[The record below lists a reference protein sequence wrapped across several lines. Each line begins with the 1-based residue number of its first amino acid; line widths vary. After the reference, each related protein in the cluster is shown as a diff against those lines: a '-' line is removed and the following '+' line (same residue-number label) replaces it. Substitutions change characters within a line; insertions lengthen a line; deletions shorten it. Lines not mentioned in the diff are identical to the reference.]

1 MTPTMVSEILRQAL
15 MTAFWASLPLLA
27 LCLIAGLVMSLIQI
41 LTSLQD
47 TTFATV
53 PKLAVF
59 VFGAILLL
67 PWMMTK
73 LVSYTSA
80 LLADFSRYAR

>member
-1 MTPTMVSEILRQAL
+1 
-15 MTAFWASLPLLA
+15 MTAFWVSLPVLA
-27 LCLIAGLVMSLIQI
+27 LCLLAGLVMSLIQI

-59 VFGAILLL
+59 VFGLVLLL
-67 PWMMTK
+67 PWMMMK
-73 LVSYTSA
+73 LVVYTSTVFG
-80 LLADFSRYAR
+80 DFSRYAR